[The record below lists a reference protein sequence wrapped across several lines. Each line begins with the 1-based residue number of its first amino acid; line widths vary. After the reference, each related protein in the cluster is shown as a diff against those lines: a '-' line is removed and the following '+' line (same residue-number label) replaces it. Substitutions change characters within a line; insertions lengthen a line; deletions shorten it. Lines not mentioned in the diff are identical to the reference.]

1 MTAPAAIPKQQ
12 TSLESFCHYFD
23 KDEKTESN
31 EVEKFVGLRCQN
43 GQLKI
48 YFPVGYRKP
57 EEYADKKSANEKEK
71 NLRKDILNL
80 ISILTSYGKKEEM
93 IYQSDLTAIT
103 SNADFP
109 IHAYLFIISDFLNH
123 GYFKQKESYY
133 KGGTTGKINWPR
145 TIKHIRPQI
154 INENVYYFNFITNHV
169 NYNQNDLISK
179 IHHYC
184 VYECFSK
191 LGYLFCSF
199 IPEKP
204 SIKLNKNLFIS
215 VIKSNASKTFNE
227 NSLLLFK
234 NMIDVINFLDA
245 NNEKQDFVYGTD
257 SFHAIW
263 EALVD
268 EVYGESDKD
277 KFYPK
282 VYWKFNNNE
291 VYSFDNQNE
300 KRNSL
305 RPDTIMI
312 TDRGKPEQK
321 IYILDSKYY
330 RYGVTKNNSHLPG
343 SESIVKQIAYAAYID
358 KQTERLPKDVA
369 SKIHTDKIFNAF
381 ILPAKKDNPENI
393 GYSSADFVFPE
404 NNNTPEKTYYKIQ
417 GILLDIKHLMYNHQ
431 RHDNNAI
438 SILATYI
445 EMGHITAI

>member
-1 MTAPAAIPKQQ
+1 MPILTTAAKTNQ

-57 EEYADKKSANEKEK
+57 EEDADKKPANEKEK

-133 KGGTTGKINWPR
+133 KKGTTGKINWSR
-145 TIKHIRPQI
+145 TIKQVRPQI
-154 INENVYYFNFITNHV
+154 INDNVYYFNFITKHV
-169 NYNQNDLISK
+169 DYNQDDLISK
-179 IHHYC
+179 IHQYC

-234 NMIDVINFLDA
+234 NMIDV
-245 NNEKQDFVYGTD
+245 
-257 SFHAIW
+257 
-263 EALVD
+263 
-268 EVYGESDKD
+268 
-277 KFYPK
+277 
-282 VYWKFNNNE
+282 
-291 VYSFDNQNE
+291 
-300 KRNSL
+300 
-305 RPDTIMI
+305 
-312 TDRGKPEQK
+312 
-321 IYILDSKYY
+321 
-330 RYGVTKNNSHLPG
+330 
-343 SESIVKQIAYAAYID
+343 
-358 KQTERLPKDVA
+358 
-369 SKIHTDKIFNAF
+369 
-381 ILPAKKDNPENI
+381 
-393 GYSSADFVFPE
+393 
-404 NNNTPEKTYYKIQ
+404 
-417 GILLDIKHLMYNHQ
+417 
-431 RHDNNAI
+431 
-438 SILATYI
+438 
-445 EMGHITAI
+445 